1 MFMKVTKLF
10 AMAAMAVVGSAG
22 SAMAQASIFC
32 GGATEAVLAA
42 SPSITCRLTN
52 TVSATVP
59 TVARLGITSTTTTLN
74 APLAADFA
82 TAAGVNSNGP
92 TLNVRA
98 NAGYTLTASAAAPTW
113 TGPSGSSKP
122 ATDLKMNVDGAGNV
136 ALGQVGTSSVATAT
150 TDYVIAYNTI
160 YNWTTDIPGT
170 YSLVVNYTL
179 TAP

>member
-1 MFMKVTKLF
+1 MKVSKLF
-10 AMAAMAVVGSAG
+10 VMAAVAVVGSAS
-22 SAMAQASIFC
+22 SAMAQTSIFC

-42 SPSITCRLTN
+42 SPSITCRVTN
-52 TVSATVP
+52 QVSATVP
-59 TVARLGITSTTTTLN
+59 TVARLGITSTMTTLN

-82 TAAGVNSNGP
+82 TVAGVNSGGP

-98 NAGYTLTASAAAPTW
+98 NAGYTLTASAATPNW
-113 TGPSGSSKP
+113 TGPVGSSKP

>member
-1 MFMKVTKLF
+1 MKATKLF
-10 AMAAMAVVGSAG
+10 MMAAMAVVASAG

-42 SPSITCRLTN
+42 NPSITCRLTN
-52 TVSATVP
+52 QVSATVP
-59 TVARLGITSTTTTLN
+59 TVARLGITSVTTTLN

-82 TAAGVNSNGP
+82 TVGGVNSNGP

-113 TGPSGSSKP
+113 SGPAGSSKP

-150 TDYVIAYNTI
+150 QDYVIAYNTI